1 VFIVDGGAFAVA
13 GPRVMDGIE
22 ILAELFDPAAF
33 DGMAPPDT
41 WVHAG

>member
-1 VFIVDGGAFAVA
+1 MI
-13 GPRVMDGIE
+13 DGIE

-41 WVHAG
+41 WVRVD